1 MTRNFSSF
9 IWPDLLDGKVDPQGF
24 RQSINATKATLQ
36 AATILVTMGRR
47 KNFWQL
53 KLQWKSPIRRPVL
66 GAHVA
71 SCMYWLM
78 FMAFLKV
85 KLAKNL
91 HEILFT
97 FCFLHNSDLSPCLSR
112 YKACFEISRATPN
125 SIAIARQ
132 PFKIFQNRRE
142 VLYSDDHCV

>member
-1 MTRNFSSF
+1 MTWNFSSF
-9 IWPDLLDGKVDPQGF
+9 VWPNLLDGKVDPHGLQ
-24 RQSINATKATLQ
+24 QSINATKDTLQ
-36 AATILVTMGRR
+36 AATLLVTMGRR

-53 KLQWKSPIRRPVL
+53 KLQWKSPIWQPVL

-78 FMAFLKV
+78 FMAFLKL

-97 FCFLHNSDLSPCLSR
+97 FCFLHNWDLSLCLSR

-132 PFKIFQNRRE
+132 PFKIFQNLLE
-142 VLYSDDHCV
+142 VLHSDDRCV

>member
-1 MTRNFSSF
+1 M
-9 IWPDLLDGKVDPQGF
+9 
-24 RQSINATKATLQ
+24 
-36 AATILVTMGRR
+36 
-47 KNFWQL
+47 
-53 KLQWKSPIRRPVL
+53 L